1 MQTRIIARMAIE
13 ISSGVIYMNFSVLF
27 TSFNYFVIFTLLM
40 FFQSNFIELYYQEL
54 IVFNHSD
61 NEITSTIFE

>member
-54 IVFNHSD
+54 IVFNHLD
-61 NEITSTIFE
+61 NEITSRIFE